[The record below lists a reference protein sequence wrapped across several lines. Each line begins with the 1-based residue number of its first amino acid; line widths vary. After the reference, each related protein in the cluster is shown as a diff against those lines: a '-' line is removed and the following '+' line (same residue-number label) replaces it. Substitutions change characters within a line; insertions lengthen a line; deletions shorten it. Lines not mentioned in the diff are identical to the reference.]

1 MKMKKGLVWILALL
15 LALSIVITGCNS
27 GNTSDENDNG
37 NDKDPIVENDGGN
50 EDNKDDENG
59 GNNEADNDGNKET
72 EDRTPTSS
80 ATTLTEIPKYNG
92 QIYIVINNNEP
103 GFKKGE
109 LIKDA
114 KEYYSPLDSLGRCGF
129 ALACLNKTTMPKDDE
144 QREDISDVKPTGWV
158 NKKYDS
164 ELVGGGYLYNRSH
177 LIGWQLSAEN
187 ANELNLITG
196 TREMNQAGMLPFE
209 NMVAD
214 YLKEH
219 EENHV
224 MYRATPI
231 FEGNNLVASG
241 VHLEA
246 MSVEDNGAGV
256 KFNVYVFNVQPGIVI
271 DYATGENRL
280 ESAPE
285 PPAIEDGAEIGD
297 PNKTYVLNTSS
308 KKIHNSDCSSVAKIG
323 ENNKKEHTGYVTE
336 LIADGYT
343 ACGNCNPLD

>member
-1 MKMKKGLVWILALL
+1 MKMKKGLVWVLALL

-80 ATTLTEIPKYNG
+80 ATTLTEIPQYNG
-92 QIYIVINNNEP
+92 NLTLVVNGGTP
-103 GFKKGE
+103 GFKDWE
-109 LIKDA
+109 LITEA
-114 KEYYSPLDSLGRCGF
+114 KEYYSPLDEKGRCGF
-129 ALACLNKTTMPKDDE
+129 ALACIGKEIMPKE
-144 QREDISDVKPTGWV
+144 GEEREDLDVDPSGWV
-158 NKKYDS
+158 NKNYG
-164 ELVGGGYLYNRSH
+164 ELIKGGYLYNRSH

-187 ANELNLITG
+187 SNELNLITG
-196 TREMNQAGMLPFE
+196 TRDMNQAGMLPFE

-219 EENHV
+219 ENNHV
-224 MYRATPI
+224 MYRVTPI

-241 VHLEA
+241 VHMEA
-246 MSVEDNGAGV
+246 MSVEDKGAGIC
-256 KFNVYVFNVQPGIVI
+256 FNVYIFNVQPGIII

-285 PPAIEDGAEIGD
+285 PPAEGGEIGEAG
-297 PNKTYVLNTSS
+297 KTYIINTKSTS
-308 KKIHNSDCSSVAKIG
+308 KKIHNPDCRYVANMSD
-323 ENNKKEHTGYVTE
+323 ENKLEHVGYVTSF
-336 LIADGYT
+336 IADGYT
-343 ACGNCNPLD
+343 ACGTCKPLG